1 MEKQIKL
8 TQILGDT
15 LHFKL
20 TKTYADILMRA
31 GIISDEEEGAFYYE
45 RYMDESAM
53 LTEKLKCLMVTAFA
67 AAVSREQED
76 IQIEIEWPD
85 LVKVH
90 YPGISSYSLREI
102 KQIIT
107 PRIES
112 MITFVMYSIAHY
124 DVDMIK
130 SLRRNDAETTVC

>member
-20 TKTYADILMRA
+20 TKTYAEILMRA